1 MKKHRQTWLR
11 SKAKKIARRLK
22 AVEGGRA
29 PRSRGIELAAET
41 IRYEVA
47 DRIEA
52 ISCGGIGAVHQ
63 LAHGTGLVRALDT
76 RLPILK
82 CRRPY
87 SEADH
92 VLNIAGSGGADRE
105 RVARLVGAGVQSP

>member
-1 MKKHRQTWLR
+1 
-11 SKAKKIARRLK
+11 
-22 AVEGGRA
+22 VEGGRA